1 MSKGKNGKIRISNRF
16 SIEQRTT
23 YHKYTDIYNKSSYS
37 PIMINLAESFNG
49 SVYCRSRTL
58 NNKSYSSF
66 IIITFTNESN
76 ALLINYLEKYP
87 LWTSKYLDYL
97 SWKKIVLAKASSTNI
112 HQIAIET
119 RKDYN
124 KTRTTFN

>member
-1 MSKGKNGKIRISNRF
+1 
-16 SIEQRTT
+16 
-23 YHKYTDIYNKSSYS
+23 
-37 PIMINLAESFNG
+37 MINLAESFNG
-49 SVYCRSRTL
+49 SVYSRSRTL
-58 NNKSYSSF
+58 NDKNYSSF

-97 SWKKIVLAKASSTNI
+97 SWKKIVLAQASSTNVVE
-112 HQIAIET
+112 IAIET

-124 KTRTTFN
+124 KTRTTYN

>member
-1 MSKGKNGKIRISNRF
+1 M
-16 SIEQRTT
+16 
-23 YHKYTDIYNKSSYS
+23 YDKSSYS

-49 SVYCRSRTL
+49 SVYCKSRTL
-58 NNKSYSSF
+58 NNKSYSCF

-76 ALLINYLEKYP
+76 VLLINYLEKYP

-97 SWKKIVLAKASSTNI
+97 SWKKIVLSQASSTNV

-119 RKDYN
+119 LKDYN